1 MDGRNSKLETRK
13 KTLFV
18 VRSRDQS
25 RRRALLWANFST
37 AIAWAFMQAE
47 EGKIFF
53 AFLEAS
59 VRGKLAFSSILHA
72 GKRTKPAFKKTRKKW
87 RLGKKVYDWNKGR
100 RRRRVFWEKKL
111 PLLLLLPPSSMISIF
126 PSAKRRRSKH
136 DDPGRLA

>member
-1 MDGRNSKLETRK
+1 MATLHMWMEEIQRWKQGI
-13 KTLFV
+13 KTHFV
-18 VRSRDQS
+18 VRSRAQS

-59 VRGKLAFSSILHA
+59 VRGKRAFSSILHA
-72 GKRTKPAFKKTRKKW
+72 GKRTKPAFKKP
-87 RLGKKVYDWNKGR
+87 GKNGGR
-100 RRRRVFWEKKL
+100 EKKFMAGIRGDGEETAS
-111 PLLLLLPPSSMISIF
+111 PPPPPPSSMISIF